1 MDNFAEQLVKK
12 QLTKSDKTRNTI
24 SLVIGIVL
32 TVFFFVTSVFTIGN
46 GGLFSFLGIILA
58 AFSGIMTYINQ
69 RNKKVEYEYT
79 FTNGD
84 LDIDKIIAQAKRK
97 EMLTIQV
104 SKFTA
109 FGRYDLS
116 VPEETDDMTVVYAT
130 DNIESHEYYADF
142 QHEEYGET
150 RLIFC
155 PDEKMLGNINN
166 CLPRQLRI
174 KKEGV

>member
-1 MDNFAEQLVKK
+1 MDNFAEQLVKR
-12 QLTKSDKTRNTI
+12 QLTKSDRTRNTI
-24 SLVIGIVL
+24 SLIIGIGL
-32 TVFFFVTSVFTIGN
+32 SVFFVVTSILTIGS

-58 AFSGIMTYINQ
+58 VFSAIMTYINQ
-69 RNKKVEYEYT
+69 RNNKIEYEYT
-79 FTNGD
+79 FTNGE
-84 LDIDKIIAQAKRK
+84 LDIDKIIAQSRRK
-97 EMLTIQV
+97 EMISTQI

-116 VPEETDDMTVVYAT
+116 VPEETDDMTIVYAT

-155 PDEKMLGNINN
+155 PNEKMLNNINN
-166 CLPRQLRI
+166 CLPRQL
-174 KKEGV
+174 KLKSKGE

>member
-12 QLTKSDKTRNTI
+12 QLTKSDRTRNMI
-24 SLVIGIVL
+24 SLIIGIGL
-32 TVFFFVTSVFTIGN
+32 SVFFVVTSIITIGN

-58 AFSGIMTYINQ
+58 VFSAIMTYINQ
-69 RNKKVEYEYT
+69 RNNKIEYEYT

-84 LDIDKIIAQAKRK
+84 LDVDKIIAQSKRK
-97 EMLTIQV
+97 EMISTQI

-116 VPEETDDMTVVYAT
+116 VSEETDDMTVVYAT

-142 QHEEYGET
+142 PHEEYGET

-155 PDEKMLGNINN
+155 PNEKMLSNINN
-166 CLPRQLRI
+166 CLPRQL
-174 KKEGV
+174 KLKAKGE

>member
-12 QLTKSDKTRNTI
+12 QLTKSDKTRNMI
-24 SLVIGIVL
+24 ALVIGIGL
-32 TVFFFVTSVFTIGN
+32 TLFFIVTSILTIGS
-46 GGLFSFLGIILA
+46 GGLFAFLGIILA
-58 AFSGIMTYINQ
+58 VFSGIMTYINQ
-69 RNKKVEYEYT
+69 RNNKIEYEYT

-84 LDIDKIIAQAKRK
+84 IDIDKIIAQSKRK
-97 EMLTIQV
+97 EMISTQI

-109 FGRYDLS
+109 FGKYDLS

-142 QHEEYGET
+142 QHEEYGNT

-155 PDEKMLGNINN
+155 PNEKMLNNINIF
-166 CLPRQLRI
+166 LPRKL
-174 KKEGV
+174 KLKELDK